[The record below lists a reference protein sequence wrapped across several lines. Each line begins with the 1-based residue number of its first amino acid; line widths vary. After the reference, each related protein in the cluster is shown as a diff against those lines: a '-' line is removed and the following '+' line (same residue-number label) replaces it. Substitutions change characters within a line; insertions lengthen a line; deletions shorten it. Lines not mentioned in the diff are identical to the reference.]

1 MATVKELKATTRP
14 AGGKGAA
21 RAERRAG
28 RVPGVIYGNNQP
40 PVTISVDDT
49 ELRLRIQAG
58 RFLTTIYDIDL
69 EGKKHRVIPR
79 DFHLDPV
86 RDFPLHVDFM
96 RLGEGATIRVSVPL
110 HIQNAEAAPGVKRGG
125 TVNIV
130 THTIDL
136 ECSVDNIPQ
145 YVEADVSALEI
156 SHSLH
161 LSDIKLPAGVKSLS
175 REDVTLVTIV
185 PPSGYAEELKAAAAA
200 AAGGA
205 ARLRPVRLPRLVP
218 RRRPRPVRLPRQVRR
233 RPRPAPRLRRR
244 PAATRRSKR
253 TRDAASCDCL
263 LVSAIPARN
272 TRITG
277 TTSVSWPSM
286 KLRGVMVSHHG
297 AAVFRARPRKARSI
311 ANGSCC

>member
-1 MATVKELKATTRP
+1 MATVKELKATARP
-14 AGGKGAA
+14 QSGKGAA

-40 PVTISVDDT
+40 PVTISVDDK
-49 ELRLRIQAG
+49 ELRQRILAG

-110 HIQNAEAAPGVKRGG
+110 HVVNGETSPGVKRGG

-130 THTIDL
+130 THTIEL

-145 YVEADVSALEI
+145 YIEADASALEI

-161 LSDIKLPAGVKSLS
+161 LSEIKLPAGVKSLS
-175 REDVTLVTIV
+175 REDATLVTIV
-185 PPSGYAEELKAAAAA
+185 PPSGYAEEQKAAAAA
-200 AAGGA
+200 AAAGPA
-205 ARLRPVRLPRLVP
+205 APAAGVL
-218 RRRPRPVRLPRQVRR
+218 RRRLLLLLRR
-233 RPRPAPRLRRR
+233 VLRLRRLAR
-244 PAATRRSKR
+244 KRRLVATRRSKQR
-253 TRDAASCDCL
+253 QDAASCACL
-263 LVSAIPARN
+263 SVSVTPVRN
-272 TRITG
+272 TRTTG
-277 TTSVSWPSM
+277 TTSGSWPSM
-286 KLRGVMVSHHG
+286 KSRGVTVSHRG
-297 AAVFRARPRKARSI
+297 AAVFRARLRKARSI
-311 ANGSCC
+311 ARRSSCCGRPPT